1 MAELKRFLN
10 EKELGSIL
18 DVRVKTL
25 QRWRLHGSGPKYK
38 KLGGAVR
45 YDISDV
51 EAWIQNSP
59 SGGEVGD
66 ARQKGV
72 A

>member
-1 MAELKRFLN
+1 MAELKRFLK

-18 DVRVKTL
+18 DVRIKTL
-25 QRWRLHGSGPKYK
+25 QRWRLQGTGPKYK

-51 EAWIQNSP
+51 EAWIQSSP
-59 SGGEVGD
+59 SGGEAGE
-66 ARQKGV
+66 AGQKDLV
-72 A
+72 